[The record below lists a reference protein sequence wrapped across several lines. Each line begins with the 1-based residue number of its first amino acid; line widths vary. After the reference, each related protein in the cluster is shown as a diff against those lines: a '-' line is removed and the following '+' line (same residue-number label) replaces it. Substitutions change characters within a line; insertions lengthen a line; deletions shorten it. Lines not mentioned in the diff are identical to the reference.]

1 MNRKFLLRIFLTI
14 IFLAIIIKSAGP
26 AKIKEA
32 AQAGNYVVI
41 LLAIFFT
48 PICIGLKSVRWH
60 LLARTVFAGLKFSRS
75 LRSYL
80 AGLGVSIITP
90 AASGELARGFFLDR
104 EKGLELT
111 GLVIVDKFV
120 DLSMLLLLAFFGMGL
135 VRKGLLRPLFF
146 IMGVA
151 FLFLPL
157 AVKAGG
163 QSLPSFFE
171 KISSFLHTTSR
182 QSFLLR
188 LSSAVASLPPGLIVR
203 ALVLAFFNYLV
214 YYLQAF
220 VVVRGFA
227 PEITVKAVALFPLVT
242 LSTLIPTIGG
252 LGIREFTAGWL
263 LSHFGVT
270 KAVAA
275 NGFFLHFVIV
285 TVFPVL
291 VWLVFW
297 GGAKQRKSLAKT
309 GEEGNKARG
318 AIM

>member
-1 MNRKFLLRIFLTI
+1 MNRKLILRILLTI
-14 IFLAIIIKSAGP
+14 IFLALIVKTAGP

-32 AQAGNYVVI
+32 AQAGDYVVI
-41 LLAIFFT
+41 LLAILFT
-48 PICIGLKSVRWH
+48 PICIGLKALRWH
-60 LLARTVFAGLKFSRS
+60 LFARRVFPGLKFSRS

-104 EKGLELT
+104 KKGLELT

-120 DLSMLLLLAFFGMGL
+120 DLSMLLLLAFFGMGF
-135 VRKGLLRPLFF
+135 VRRGLLRPLFF
-146 IMGVA
+146 VMGVG

-157 AVKAGG
+157 AVKAGW
-163 QSLPSFFE
+163 QILPALFE
-171 KISSFLHTTSR
+171 RISSFVSTTSR
-182 QSFLLR
+182 QPFLLR
-188 LSSAVASLPPGLIVR
+188 LSSAVARTPRGLIMR

-214 YYLQAF
+214 YYMQAF

-227 PEITVKAVALFPLVT
+227 QELSVEAVAVFPLVT

-285 TVFPVL
+285 TVLPAL
-291 VWLVFW
+291 VWLGFW
-297 GGAKQRKSLAKT
+297 GGARERKSLAQT
-309 GEEGNKARG
+309 EEEGEKARG
-318 AIM
+318 Q